1 VEVLYHPE
9 TRVIRSCRRDAV
21 KTGGRAGL
29 LERRPNVHKVERL
42 AIVITHRGASERLV
56 DVPWLEVGFQ
66 IDASDWINLSNEGW
80 RAAAE
85 GDAVLWDALERKL
98 LIGFYVTQP
107 DLIAVIGHPGGR
119 DPADPDTEG
128 QAQVRRIIDRVRSL
142 LLPTAVFGF
151 WTDEEGWLQDFVD
164 IDNCGD
170 GDCSDRARFWKQR
183 EHAAGHR
190 T

>member
-1 VEVLYHPE
+1 LCTCAVETVGWAE
-9 TRVIRSCRRDAV
+9 
-21 KTGGRAGL
+21 L
-29 LERRPNVHKVERL
+29 LERRPNVQKSERL
-42 AIVITHRGASERLV
+42 AIVITHRGASEGLV

-66 IDASDWINLSNEGW
+66 IDASDWIILSNEGW

-85 GDAVLWDALERKL
+85 GDAVLWSALERKL

-142 LLPTAVFGF
+142 LLPAAVVGF
-151 WTDEEGWLQDFVD
+151 WTDEGGWLQDFVD
-164 IDNCGD
+164 IDDPGD
-170 GDCSDRARFWKQR
+170 GDFSGRARFWEQR
-183 EHAAGHR
+183 EHASGQG